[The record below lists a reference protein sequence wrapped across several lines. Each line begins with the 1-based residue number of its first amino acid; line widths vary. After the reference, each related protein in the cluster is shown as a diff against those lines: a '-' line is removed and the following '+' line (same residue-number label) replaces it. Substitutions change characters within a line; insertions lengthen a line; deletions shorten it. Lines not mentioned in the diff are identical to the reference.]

1 MSTTANNAESRMN
14 QALLALEE
22 LQLSP
27 KKVSEITGIPESN
40 LSVKR
45 KKYCRPSDKDLI
57 AIEKIFEMRWV
68 DGGYVFADPTA
79 LVQRINHKL
88 YGKDAEFFDTHW
100 WMYIWTNEGIGRL
113 VLHIENRQSV
123 SIINLPFDDGRQKD
137 YTGHFAMD
145 ASKRFVILNLHDKI
159 TGEKNLHIKM
169 AVGYGTK
176 PFFCLG
182 QYSNTHES
190 GHLEAGNVL
199 FMLETQMSPT
209 EMHAAILRK
218 GDTAYDSLPHPIRL
232 YFAHK
237 HLNRIS
243 IPRNV
248 IQSQHSFEAWMER
261 KHSEDRGEV
270 TEDGR

>member
-14 QALLALEE
+14 QALLALEA

-45 KKYCRPSDKDLI
+45 KKYCRPSDKDLMT
-57 AIEKIFEMRWV
+57 IEKTFDMRFAET
-68 DGGYVFADPTA
+68 GYAFADKET
-79 LVQRINHKL
+79 LVQSINHKL

-100 WMYIWTNEGIGRL
+100 WMYIWAEEGIGRL
-113 VLHIENRQSV
+113 VLHIDNRQAV
-123 SIINLPFDDGRQKD
+123 SIINLPYEDGRQKD
-137 YTGHFAMD
+137 YTGHFVMD

-176 PFFCLG
+176 PLFCLG
-182 QYSNTHES
+182 QYCNTHES

-199 FMLETQMSPT
+199 FVLETQMATSD
-209 EMHAAILRK
+209 MHSAILRK
-218 GDTAYDSLPHPIRL
+218 GDVAYQALPDSIRH
-232 YFAHK
+232 YFSDK

-248 IQSQHSFEAWMER
+248 IQHQHSFEEWMR
-261 KHSEDRGEV
+261 QKHGS
-270 TEDGR
+270 